1 MNILILLLL
10 SRNDISCT
18 ECETPI
24 HAPDGQVPEG
34 RKGRWVAGRRMK
46 ASTQT
51 HQYYGQSGRSAHCRM
66 KEHTSALK
74 RCDPKSALYKH
85 DVTQHGGV
93 SRERRY
99 EAEIVSTHIQ
109 NLGRLV
115 SEGNMILGA
124 TNYLGQ
130 ERVLN

>member
-1 MNILILLLL
+1 MMSHN
-10 SRNDISCT
+10 
-18 ECETPI
+18 
-24 HAPDGQVPEG
+24 
-34 RKGRWVAGRRMK
+34 M
-46 ASTQT
+46 
-51 HQYYGQSGRSAHCRM
+51 
-66 KEHTSALK
+66 
-74 RCDPKSALYKH
+74 
-85 DVTQHGGV
+85 GGV